1 MAQNWTNNDGLFLQ
15 FGGDKAIPETAGDY
29 LSYGANRVIEG
40 TILLTSL
47 STTGLIISNT
57 TIFPAP
63 PAGQLYI
70 EAVELIVETAATTSS
85 SATLDLGLIQMDRAT
100 VPTNYGTAFV
110 NALAQ
115 TALTPVGVKLTLV
128 NGSTGAGGLIG
139 TSPANATGPYYITAA
154 TGTGTFTAGSV
165 RYRILYHADGVITQ

>member
-1 MAQNWTNNDGLFLQ
+1 MAQNWLNKDGLFLQ
-15 FGGDKAIPETAGDY
+15 YGTDKTVPETAGDF
-29 LSYGANRVIEG
+29 LSYGANRIVEG

-47 STTGLIISNT
+47 STTAIILSYT
-57 TIFPAP
+57 TLFQAP
-63 PAGQLYI
+63 PTGQMYI

-85 SATLDLGLIQMDRAT
+85 SATLDLGLIQTDQAT
-100 VPTNYGTAFV
+100 VPSNYGTAFV

-115 TALTPVGVKLTLV
+115 TALTPAGVKLTLV

-139 TSPANATGPYYITAA
+139 SSPANATGPYYLTAA
-154 TGTGTFTAGSV
+154 TGTGTFTAGSI